1 MDWHFFS
8 LICCKNWTYVCFKKT
23 EYKRKRG
30 REWPIFKIRLWH
42 RLLFFY
48 LSTNSI
54 VSSSSV
60 DNSESDELM
69 QMSWD
74 LQDDTATSCC
84 LHIKGR
90 KFRSHEE
97 WPDWPIFESTKW
109 QIFLTKVAQI
119 FGEFYG
125 YFEKC
130 HFYSENCVT
139 FGRIGLLLIPTS
151 VHTDPMVPT
160 FLPRV
165 NCEYFNF

>member
-1 MDWHFFS
+1 MF
-8 LICCKNWTYVCFKKT
+8 V
-23 EYKRKRG
+23 EKRPKIKEKEAGNG
-30 REWPIFKIRLWH
+30 RFLKLDYDIGSC
-42 RLLFFY
+42 FFY